1 MPFIQAGDLRM
12 RYALAGPE
20 GAPVVV
26 LSHSLGADLS
36 MWDPQGPALEGAF
49 RVLRYDLRGHGQT
62 TVTPGPCTIAALG
75 GDVLRLLDALDLER
89 VHFCGLSIGGLIG
102 MWLGVHAPER
112 IATLVLSNTAPRIG
126 TAETWNARIEK
137 VRSEGMVAIAPA
149 VVERWFTPE
158 FRERSPEVV
167 ASALRTLAAT
177 SPEGYVASCAA
188 VRDADERGEIGRVRA
203 PTLVLAGSRDPA
215 ITPADGR
222 LLAERIAG
230 AQYVELPASH
240 LSNLEAPERFNA
252 ELARFLRS

>member
-1 MPFIQAGDLRM
+1 MPFIQAGDLRVH
-12 RYALAGPE
+12 YTLAGPE

-36 MWDPQGPALEGAF
+36 MWDPQVPALEGAF
-49 RVLRYDLRGHGQT
+49 RVLRYDGRGHGQT
-62 TVTPGPCTIAALG
+62 MVTPGPCTIADLG
-75 GDVLRLLDALDLER
+75 EDILRLLDALDLKS

-102 MWLGVHAPER
+102 MWLGANAPQR
-112 IATLVLSNTAPRIG
+112 IAKLVLSNTAPRIG
-126 TAETWNARIEK
+126 TAETWNARIQK
-137 VRSEGMVAIAPA
+137 VRSEGMAAIAPA

-203 PTLVLAGSRDPA
+203 PTLVVAGSRDPA
-215 ITPADGR
+215 TTPADGR

-230 AQYVELPASH
+230 ARYVELPASH

-252 ELARFLRS
+252 ELARFLRQ